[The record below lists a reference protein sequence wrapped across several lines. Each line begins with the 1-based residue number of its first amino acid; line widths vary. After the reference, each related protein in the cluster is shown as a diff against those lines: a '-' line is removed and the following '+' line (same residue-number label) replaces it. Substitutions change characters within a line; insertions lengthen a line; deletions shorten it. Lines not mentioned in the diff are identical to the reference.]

1 MPIAIDHLA
10 MDPTDTRVPET
21 TLERIVQEAARLLG
35 SPEKAARWLV
45 AYNPVMGESPAAAMA
60 RGASN
65 LVEDELV
72 RIDYGDFT

>member
-1 MPIAIDHLA
+1 
-10 MDPTDTRVPET
+10 MDPTDTRVPAT

-35 SPEKAARWLV
+35 SPEKAAHWLD
-45 AYNPVMGESPAAAMA
+45 AYNPVMGESPAAAIA
-60 RGASN
+60 RGASS